1 MGQRALLL
9 FAIILSLSGEYI
21 AQALG
26 VNYFSVALSI
36 LFFCL
41 FLQESVLIQWVHR
54 QENIAF
60 TRRFYRR
67 FPPSFSLVRFSPH
80 VFAISCV
87 VLLFVFLSFR
97 VDAYTV
103 HAMALCYFILK
114 WVFDP
119 LLGCFAAYEGRLVQ
133 PVFAYAVIYVYATT
147 SSLDSSIVDATPIP
161 WSLSVS
167 GALFVMTI
175 LQMRMAYYRKFCF
188 QDEVSVERQM
198 NLVLTS
204 LLLMSVPRV
213 AHALELLSE
222 GLR

>member
-1 MGQRALLL
+1 MGQRVLLL
-9 FAIILSLSGEYI
+9 FAFTLSLLGEHI

-41 FLQESVLIQWVHR
+41 FIQEAVLIQWVHR
-54 QENIAF
+54 HENIAF

-67 FPPSFSLVRFSPH
+67 FPPSLSLVRFTPH
-80 VFAISCV
+80 VFAMFCV

-97 VDAYTV
+97 VDVYTV

-119 LLGCFAAYEGRLVQ
+119 LLGCFATYEGRLVQ

-198 NLVLTS
+198 NFVLTS

-213 AHALELLSE
+213 AHALELLSK